1 MDHKKSVTVSL
12 TQFIVIL
19 IVIFS
24 MCIFLGMFI
33 LNKIK
38 NNAEIISTNEQKSE
52 QTEYSDFS
60 IEDLVI
66 DEFKDIQNPIATI
79 EVADFGTIKVE
90 LYPKEA
96 PNTVKNFIALA
107 NSGFYNKLTFHR
119 IVKDFMIQG
128 GDKSKDGIGRVYLS
142 DLDKNISKGSEKDKE
157 YSIKGEFKDNN
168 VNNNISMQEG
178 VIAMARAEYTSI
190 YPNLKE
196 ESYNSATSQ
205 FFILTKDSTQLDG
218 YYAGFGK
225 VIEGMDV
232 VKKIEKVET
241 IENDKPKKEP
251 VINSIEV
258 ETFDTEYTLPET
270 IEKFS
275 FEKWIKEQYGINY

>member
-232 VKKIEKVET
+232 VKK
-241 IENDKPKKEP
+241 
-251 VINSIEV
+251 
-258 ETFDTEYTLPET
+258 
-270 IEKFS
+270 
-275 FEKWIKEQYGINY
+275 